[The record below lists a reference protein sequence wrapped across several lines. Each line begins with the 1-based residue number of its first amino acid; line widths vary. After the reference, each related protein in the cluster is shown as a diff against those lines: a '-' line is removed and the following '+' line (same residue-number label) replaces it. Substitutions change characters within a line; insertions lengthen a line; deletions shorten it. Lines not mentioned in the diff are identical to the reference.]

1 MWSMLKNDWLKIIK
15 NCEFCTTKFYKT
27 DNCTPFFCISHSS
40 KKARLSRKEFAIE
53 FLKKERF

>member
-1 MWSMLKNDWLKIIK
+1 MLKNDWLKIIK

-40 KKARLSRKEFAIE
+40 KKARLSRKEFANE